1 MQHKIQ
7 KSPEEKLSIILEG
20 LKGESTVSEI
30 CTKYGVSQAWYYKL
44 RDKFLEGGKKA
55 LTQNGFSGTNK
66 LEKAKIEELEK
77 VIGRQTVEIQILKKN
92 LNLD

>member
-1 MQHKIQ
+1 MKRTIQ

-20 LKGESTVSEI
+20 LKGESSVSEI
-30 CTKYGVSQAWYYKL
+30 CSKHGVSQAWYYKL

-55 LTQNGFSGTNK
+55 VTQPNGLSNNHA
-66 LEKAKIEELEK
+66 EKAKIEELEK

-92 LNLD
+92 LNLT